1 MLNNITI
8 MGRVANDL
16 EVAHTNNGKQIIKFT
31 VAVTR
36 DFKNANGEYESDF
49 IRCMAFGTTAEHIA
63 KYSSKGKLITL
74 NGTLQTGSYE
84 NATTGQK
91 VFTTDVIVN
100 KCDVFT
106 GNPKEQYNDYTQAPP
121 QARMITESDLPF

>member
-1 MLNNITI
+1 MLNNITL
-8 MGRVANDL
+8 MGRVTNDL
-16 EVAHTNNGKQIIKFT
+16 ELTNTNNGKQIVKFT

-49 IRCMAFGTTAEHIA
+49 IRCMAFGSTAEHIA
-63 KYSSKGKLITL
+63 KYSQKGKIITL

-84 NATTGQK
+84 NQQGQK

-106 GNPKEQYNDYTQAPP
+106 GNPKEQQNNYVQSPP
-121 QARMITESDLPF
+121 LGAITESDLPF